1 MRNGLLSFSLWHKP
15 KRIRPG
21 AGKSL
26 RGHPPSI
33 DLGETMHVFFEIA
46 SAILVTIP
54 LFAVA
59 RAYRR
64 TRSARFL
71 FAFVAFAVLELRF
84 LSLIAMHTFVA
95 VDHLTE
101 ETLDYLTDLTAIT
114 MFAAA
119 FLYGTGW
126 KDGRALADVS

>member
-1 MRNGLLSFSLWHKP
+1 
-15 KRIRPG
+15 
-21 AGKSL
+21 
-26 RGHPPSI
+26 
-33 DLGETMHVFFEIA
+33 MHVFFEIA
-46 SAILVTIP
+46 SAIFVTIP
-54 LFAVA
+54 LFAVG

-126 KDGRALADVS
+126 KDGRALADLS